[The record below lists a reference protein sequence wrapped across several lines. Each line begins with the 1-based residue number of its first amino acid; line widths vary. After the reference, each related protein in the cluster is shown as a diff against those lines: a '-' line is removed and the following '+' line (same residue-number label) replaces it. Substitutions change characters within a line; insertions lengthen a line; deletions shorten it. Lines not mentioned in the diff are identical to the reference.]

1 MERSNPEHVR
11 TGSEPRSSGVPVR
24 RTNAPAA
31 VANEFVEELS
41 SAEEI
46 NLRERLGRLES
57 SIAFW
62 AADLDDL
69 SSENERL
76 REERDELMRRLKRIE
91 DRAIVAEDARA
102 TLEVVLDDRQERI
115 RLLELGLLEADRREV
130 DAHSTRA
137 RLLDLRKRMRSRMTS
152 QSREIEELR
161 RMVKLGHAARL
172 QIEREL
178 NLMQE
183 DARRDARYLDRL
195 EVKLRELDHP
205 RD

>member
-115 RLLELGLLEADRREV
+115 RLLELGLLEAARREV

>member
-1 MERSNPEHVR
+1 MRRS
-11 TGSEPRSSGVPVR
+11 
-24 RTNAPAA
+24 NAPAA
-31 VANEFVEELS
+31 VANKFVEELS
-41 SAEEI
+41 SAEEL

-76 REERDELMRRLKRIE
+76 REERDDLLRRLNRLE

-115 RLLELGLLEADRREV
+115 RMLELGLLEADRREV

-137 RLLDLRKRMRSRMTS
+137 RLLELRKRMRSRMTS

-172 QIEREL
+172 QVEREL

-195 EVKLRELDHP
+195 ERKLREVEGRPD
-205 RD
+205 

>member
-69 SSENERL
+69 SSENARL